1 VHFGTLLGRLTDC
14 THIEIQCPAG
24 ENAPLLR
31 NRKDFSPINVQAVS
45 GPDLELQNIVLR
57 WPGSVHDS
65 RIFKNSRLCAQFE
78 YDDIQEM
85 LLRDNVI
92 YQICNLI
99 GLRVLKISLDV
110 HVMLMP

>member
-14 THIEIQCPAG
+14 THIKIPCPEG
-24 ENAPLLR
+24 ENAQLFR
-31 NRKDFSPINVQAVS
+31 NRKGFSSINVQAVS

-78 YDDIQEM
+78 YGHIQEM
-85 LLRDNVI
+85 LLGYNGFP
-92 YQICNLI
+92 C
-99 GLRVLKISLDV
+99 
-110 HVMLMP
+110 